1 MEIKT
6 FISKF
11 VKAFNVGR
19 VNSRFALLTYTKYVD
34 VFMTL
39 NEYSGESDLISLVD
53 LLDEGSSNVKNTALA
68 LKEMMKMFSA
78 ESSEE
83 RKKVAII
90 FTNGFSVGMFFFAVT
105 IIKRGNRRFQCYV
118 VVFGRYQV
126 QYGKYS
132 LTFSSFPTCF
142 VSILVSEIIA
152 TYDKQGEYLS
162 ILQEAMCNNY
172 FIVECF
178 LQSNLARFILLIY
191 LLHQACL
198 IYFNLEEVKTAI
210 ANLTFTPNLD
220 SVKLS
225 Q

>member
-19 VNSRFALLTYTKYVD
+19 ANSRFALLTYTKYID

-39 NEYSGESDLISLVD
+39 NEYSGESDLISLLD

-90 FTNGFSVGMFFFAVT
+90 FTNAFSVGMFFFC
-105 IIKRGNRRFQCYV
+105 CYYNQK
-118 VVFGRYQV
+118 GQ
-126 QYGKYS
+126 S
-132 LTFSSFPTCF
+132 TFSVLCSCF
-142 VSILVSEIIA
+142 RTVPRAIWEIFS
-152 TYDKQGEYLS
+152 D
-162 ILQEAMCNNY
+162 
-172 FIVECF
+172 F
-178 LQSNLARFILLIY
+178 LIFSNLFREHFG
-191 LLHQACL
+191 
-198 IYFNLEEVKTAI
+198 E
-210 ANLTFTPNLD
+210 
-220 SVKLS
+220 
-225 Q
+225 